1 MRRRALALALV
12 LALAAGLAGCGG
24 ESAPEQSSAPA
35 VQPEVSQTKGEA
47 QPITLAAYPEQSFH
61 PAQTQN
67 RLNLSLAPLMYEG
80 LFELDPSFQPQPVLC
95 RDYTVSEDGLTWTF
109 TLQEGVTFSDG
120 TPLTAELAAQAL
132 ELARTGSGMYT
143 GRFNCVSAIS
153 ASESG
158 QLVIT
163 LRYPNS
169 ALPALLDVPIT
180 LGADSRPLGTGPYVL
195 REGAD
200 GTLSLELRR
209 DWWQGL
215 DMPQQTISLLP
226 ISQADTLIHGL
237 DGGYLTL
244 LSTDLTATGSLGY
257 AGTYEVVDYG
267 TTGMVYLAFNTA
279 RGVFRDALARRAVA
293 AAVDRDTLA
302 GSVYSGHAVAARLPV
317 HPFSPLYDEELS
329 GQLTEGEDAQDLFRQ
344 ARLEQRS
351 VTLVVNR
358 ENSYKNAAAQAVAR
372 QLEELGMTVELSSL
386 SWDDYVSALERGEF
400 DLYLAEVSLTAD
412 FDLTPLAGSGGS
424 ANYGRWSDRETDQ
437 LLSAFLAAP
446 EGEQRLQ
453 AAGALYTHLHQS
465 APLVPLCFKNGCVLT
480 QWGRISNLTPTRG
493 NIFYQ
498 MDRWVLN

>member
-1 MRRRALALALV
+1 MRRRALALALA

-95 RDYTVSEDGLTWTF
+95 RDYAVSEDGPDLDLHPSGGRHLLRRDPPHRRAGGPGPGAGPHGERDVHRA
-109 TLQEGVTFSDG
+109 LQLRLSYLRQRER
-120 TPLTAELAAQAL
+120 AA
-132 ELARTGSGMYT
+132 GHH
-143 GRFNCVSAIS
+143 
-153 ASESG
+153 
-158 QLVIT
+158 
-163 LRYPNS
+163 P
-169 ALPALLDVPIT
+169 ALPQQRSARPAGCAHHPGRGQPPPGHRALC
-180 LGADSRPLGTGPYVL
+180 AA
-195 REGAD
+195 EGAD

-344 ARLEQRS
+344 ARLEQCS

-412 FDLTPLAGSGGS
+412 FDLTPLAGSGGAPTTAGGATGRPTSSSPPSLPRRRGSS
-424 ANYGRWSDRETDQ
+424 ASRPPGRCTRTCTRARPWSRCALKTAV
-437 LLSAFLAAP
+437 SSP
-446 EGEQRLQ
+446 SG
-453 AAGALYTHLHQS
+453 GAS
-465 APLVPLCFKNGCVLT
+465 
-480 QWGRISNLTPTRG
+480 PT
-493 NIFYQ
+493 
-498 MDRWVLN
+498 